1 MEEDKSISSETEI
14 PEEEKPVKSN
24 WQRTKESWYDKIPLT
39 LKQLDIIVYT
49 CWALLGL
56 AVIAVALDA
65 MGVF

>member
-1 MEEDKSISSETEI
+1 MDEQRNDL
-14 PEEEKPVKSN
+14 PEEEKEIKSQ
-24 WQRTKESWYDKIPLT
+24 WQQTKESWYDKLPVT
-39 LKQLDIIVYT
+39 VKQMDIIVYT

>member
-1 MEEDKSISSETEI
+1 MDEQRNEL
-14 PEEEKPVKSN
+14 PEEEKEVKSQ
-24 WQRTKESWYDKIPLT
+24 WQQTKESWYDKLPVT
-39 LKQLDIIVYT
+39 VKQMDIIVYT

>member
-1 MEEDKSISSETEI
+1 MDEQRNEL
-14 PEEEKPVKSN
+14 PEEQKEVKSQ
-24 WQRTKESWYDKIPLT
+24 WQQTKESWYDKLPVT
-39 LKQLDIIVYT
+39 VKQMDIIVYT